1 MSPARHRLF
10 IAGRW
15 EDGRSEARE
24 IRSPFS
30 GERVAGADQ
39 ADEAQ
44 LERALAATAEAFRSF
59 RKSSSYVRSRLLAG
73 IAQGI
78 GARRREIVDS
88 VVQEAGKPRQLAD
101 LEVSRAIQTFTI
113 ASEEAK
119 RQVGELIPVDL
130 EASGR
135 AYGPAT
141 SRWVPRGPVLA
152 IAPYNFPLNLVAHKV
167 APALAVGCTVI
178 VKPAPQAP
186 GAATI
191 LAEIFERAAR
201 DASDAREQVPAAAL
215 QLVNAPNAVVGRA
228 VTDPRITTLSF
239 TGSDKVGWQLQQA
252 AVRKKV
258 ALELGGNAAVIV
270 HSDADLQRAA
280 TRCAFGGFAYGGQI
294 CISVQRVFVQR
305 EVAERFTDLFL
316 AEVRKLKVGDPAL
329 DDTVVGPLIDAAHAD
344 KVSTWIDEALRGG
357 ARALAGGERRGNLIP
372 PTVLAGVRETDKV
385 NTEEVFGPVVVLE
398 TYDDFGKAV
407 AAVNRSRFGLQAG
420 VFTDSSRLIRQAC
433 DELEVGGI
441 LVNEIPTYRADNIPY
456 GGVKES
462 GLGRE
467 GVRYAMEELCERRT
481 VVSWQGEGVY
491 DSTRPSMSQNIPPQ
505 AEVDDRSDGGVGES
519 KGSRADLGHARARV
533 EAQDAVDQL
542 VHDDLAPAARKERIG
557 GVVLESMD
565 GFGEGVARLAPR
577 ADSMHG

>member
-1 MSPARHRLF
+1 MSPVRHRLF
-10 IAGRW
+10 VGGGW
-15 EDGRSEARE
+15 EDGRAEARE

-30 GERVAGADQ
+30 GEKVAQADQ

-44 LERALAATAEAFRSF
+44 LERALAATEEAFRAF
-59 RKSSSYVRSRLLAG
+59 RKSSAYVRSRLLAT

-78 GARRREIVDS
+78 SARRQGITDSIVL
-88 VVQEAGKPRQLAD
+88 EAGKPRQLAD
-101 LEVSRAIQTFTI
+101 IEVGRAVQTFTL

-119 RQVGELIPVDL
+119 RMGGELIPVDL
-130 EASGR
+130 DASGR
-135 AYGPAT
+135 AYGAAA

-167 APALAVGCTVI
+167 APSLAVGCTVV

-201 DASDAREQVPAAAL
+201 EVSDAREQIPSAAL
-215 QLVNAPNAVVGRA
+215 QLVNASNAVVGRA

-239 TGSDKVGWQLQQA
+239 TGSDKVGWVLQQA

-280 TRCAFGGFAYGGQI
+280 ARCAFGGFAYGGQI

-305 EVAERFTDLFL
+305 EAVERFTELFL
-316 AEVRKLKVGDPAL
+316 AEVRQLKVGDPAL
-329 DDTVVGPLIDAAHAD
+329 EDTVVGPLIDAAHAD
-344 KVSTWIDEALRGG
+344 KVSAWIDEAVRGG
-357 ARALAGGERRGNLIP
+357 AEVLVGGERRGNLIP
-372 PTVLAGVRETDKV
+372 PTVLAGARESDKV
-385 NTEEVFGPVVVLE
+385 ASEEVFGPVVVLE
-398 TYDDFGKAV
+398 TYDDFSQAL

-420 VFTDSSRLIRQAC
+420 VFTDSSRLIRQASE
-433 DELEVGGI
+433 ELEVGGI
-441 LVNEIPTYRADNIPY
+441 LINEIPTYRADNIPY

-481 VVSWQGEGVY
+481 VVSWQG
-491 DSTRPSMSQNIPPQ
+491 
-505 AEVDDRSDGGVGES
+505 
-519 KGSRADLGHARARV
+519 
-533 EAQDAVDQL
+533 
-542 VHDDLAPAARKERIG
+542 
-557 GVVLESMD
+557 
-565 GFGEGVARLAPR
+565 
-577 ADSMHG
+577 